1 MIADWRSEWGK
12 EFPFYYVQI
21 APYRYD
27 KPFIGVLVRDAQR
40 KSLCVPNTGMVVT
53 SDIGDTTDI
62 HPRNKRDVGRR
73 LANWAL
79 AKTYGKSGI
88 AFCGPMIRGMRPEG
102 GRIRILF
109 DHAEHGLV
117 CRGAELTHFQ
127 VAGNDRMFVPARAVI
142 EGGSVVVW
150 SERVKRPAAVRFA
163 WSNTATPNLFNA
175 DGLPASCFRTDDWPL
190 DGME

>member
-1 MIADWRSEWGK
+1 
-12 EFPFYYVQI
+12 
-21 APYRYD
+21 
-27 KPFIGVLVRDAQR
+27 
-40 KSLCVPNTGMVVT
+40 
-53 SDIGDTTDI
+53 
-62 HPRNKRDVGRR
+62 
-73 LANWAL
+73 
-79 AKTYGKSGI
+79 
-88 AFCGPMIRGMRPEG
+88 MIRGMRPEG

-117 CRGAELTHFQ
+117 CRGAVLTHFQ